1 VEYAKK
7 HAASLYT
14 ALKLAHPVMANNTLT
29 LYFQFPL
36 HQKKLNQAQ
45 QKDIIGQ
52 IIEEITKSKVKVE
65 CEVNKEM
72 FTKKRT
78 ETIEKVPEAI
88 AQAEQQPSPIK
99 SISNIFGTAE
109 VIESN

>member
-1 VEYAKK
+1 
-7 HAASLYT
+7 
-14 ALKLAHPVMANNTLT
+14 
-29 LYFQFPL
+29 L

-78 ETIEKVPEAI
+78 ETIENVTEAI
-88 AQAEQQPSPIK
+88 VQTEQQPSPIK